1 MDIDKGLTFA
11 NNKENY
17 NCATMVC
24 QYYRELGYGN
34 LPDGDLSE
42 FSRSA
47 LFWIKNNFEKIDRL
61 EKHCLI
67 VCRNLDGTLHVAVL
81 DGRMMLHN
89 SSEYGGVVKQ
99 LTLFSLEKTKIQ
111 GYLDGDTPHRK

>member
-1 MDIDKGLTFA
+1 MDIDKWLTFA
-11 NNKENY
+11 YNKENY

-34 LPDGDLSE
+34 LPDGDLAE

-61 EKHCLI
+61 EKHCLV
-67 VCRNLDGTLHVAVL
+67 VCRNLDGTLHVAVF
-81 DGRMMLHN
+81 DGRMILHN
-89 SSEYGGVVKQ
+89 TSEYGGVLKQ
-99 LTLFSLEKTKIQ
+99 LPPLFFRENK
-111 GYLDGDTPHRK
+111 DTRIFRWRHSAS